1 MASHTEFM
9 ESVSAYRLHA
19 AAAFRSHLEDRK
31 RSQQLKTRS
40 APSPGDPFCFK
51 REIFPQLQ
59 AYLDSASSRYAI
71 FKRGEESRSTTSQTN
86 CQTRKNSGARTLGS
100 CTVTLHN
107 NFWLHAD
114 VRRDCFLRH
123 LAYTRHRKL
132 ANRLDAPLTLPI
144 NPLHVGSAVP
154 QCLVPPDIIQMF
166 ASRHKCVANLE
177 QRPAFRNVFPPPR
190 LTLICVPAR
199 TLRATTSIPVRISG
213 FLPPIPCEEH
223 SMLCRL
229 SLAAGRSSHRLA
241 ISKCVKIDSA
251 EAVHKRYAGKP
262 DEIYRRKTSRR
273 YAVWR
278 RQQRQIQ
285 LANSQKV
292 AKAEHAMRD
301 SRGLDQLMTHRPA
314 GDRSFAPFLF
324 DLESRAYAFSSRISE
339 APKLRNAMLQK
350 YSVSHASGN
359 ATDSLRTARLA
370 AEVNPLFH
378 TRVMNRFA

>member
-1 MASHTEFM
+1 MAPHTDFM

-19 AAAFRSHLEDRK
+19 AAAFRSHLERK

-40 APSPGDPFCFK
+40 VPSTEELFSYK
-51 REIFPQLQ
+51 RVIFPQLQ
-59 AYLDSASSRYAI
+59 AYLDSASSRYAF
-71 FKRGEESRSTTSQTN
+71 FKQNKESRSKVLQTN
-86 CQTRKNSGARTLGS
+86 CQTRKNPGARTLGS
-100 CTVTLHN
+100 CTVTLRN

-132 ANRLDAPLTLPI
+132 ANRLDVPLTLST
-144 NPLHVGSAVP
+144 NSLHPGSTVP
-154 QCLVPPDIIQMF
+154 KCLVPLDIIRTF
-166 ASRHKCVANLE
+166 ASRHKCVANLP
-177 QRPAFRNVFPPPR
+177 QRPAFRNLFPPPR
-190 LTLICVPAR
+190 LTSICVPAAPLR
-199 TLRATTSIPVRISG
+199 TTTSIPVRISG
-213 FLPPIPCEEH
+213 FLPPLPCEEH

-241 ISKCVKIDSA
+241 VSKCVKLDSA

-278 RQQRQIQ
+278 RQQRQAQ
-285 LANSQKV
+285 LAESQKV
-292 AKAEHAMRD
+292 SKAEHAMRD
-301 SRGLDQLMTHRPA
+301 SRGVDQLMTHRSV

-350 YSVSHASGN
+350 YSVPKASGN